1 MKVSDDSKD
10 QTNESPTPKG
20 VNRNLKNNA
29 PSPFLP
35 EITSSLPSISWAIAN
50 ANPTPL
56 KVKVE
61 TSSGFQAS
69 EVMQPTFSSHKK
81 HRRKRKEKKIKK
93 EESKINSSNNGEARD
108 EPLTEGNIDSKVKKF
123 KIFDDSKKGS
133 DDSNDQSTE
142 DGEINDTSDIL
153 IISVDSNDT
162 SIISD
167 DSEKGSDD
175 SKDQKIEDG
184 EINDTNQFLITQMI
198 KPRKLNL
205 LLRN

>member
-1 MKVSDDSKD
+1 M
-10 QTNESPTPKG
+10 T
-20 VNRNLKNNA
+20 
-29 PSPFLP
+29 
-35 EITSSLPSISWAIAN
+35 
-50 ANPTPL
+50 
-56 KVKVE
+56 
-61 TSSGFQAS
+61 
-69 EVMQPTFSSHKK
+69 
-81 HRRKRKEKKIKK
+81 
-93 EESKINSSNNGEARD
+93 
-108 EPLTEGNIDSKVKKF
+108 
-123 KIFDDSKKGS
+123 KKGS